1 MNQIPYWS
9 LGSEDK
15 DCAGIYIVKETNEI
29 LLCYIELPC
38 RKDNACVRHDG
49 LKPTIIY
56 DNLDTG
62 DLYNIINVDLSPEW
76 KPFASEADKDGI
88 SVVFYKE

>member
-1 MNQIPYWS
+1 MKQISCWS
-9 LGSEDK
+9 LGQEHK
-15 DCAGIYIVKETNEI
+15 DCAGIYIIRETDTI

-62 DLYNIINVDLSPEW
+62 KLYNIINVDLSIEW

-88 SVVFYKE
+88 SVAFYKE